1 MFKVLNMAK
10 VEFDLENKSL
20 KNLRKQF
27 QKHGV
32 FYSSTD
38 LALKLKALLPNNG
51 DDATEIYDPTCGG
64 GSLLA
69 VFGDHVKKYGQELD
83 PSQVEFCKNRLTNAE
98 IVAGDTLASSAF
110 ADKKFKYII
119 ANPPFSVKWEQ
130 LPNDPRFSVAP
141 ALAPKGKADYAF
153 ILHCLHYLADDGT
166 AVILGPHGPLFRGA
180 AEGEIRKWLVDN
192 NYIDRIESYPAKL
205 FEDTDIP
212 TMAFVLKKKR
222 DTTDIYFADRIQK
235 LGRSVPLSEIQE
247 NDYNLNVTRYIFEY
261 EVPKRYD
268 YPKEILEYVDN
279 TLKQLE
285 QSIDMIAMMS
295 DIEIRQSGITLIGDF
310 DAVLEKMIAIIK
322 QRKRLHAKDNRYYYS
337 AEGKGL

>member
-1 MFKVLNMAK
+1 MDVIIAK

-51 DDATEIYDPTCGG
+51 EDATEIYDPTCGG

-83 PSQVEFCKNRLTNAE
+83 PNQAQYCRGNLVNAE
-98 IVAGDTLASSAF
+98 IAEGDTLVNPAF

-141 ALAPKGKADYAF
+141 ALAPRGKADYAF

-166 AVILGPHGPLFRGA
+166 AVILGSHGPLFRSNADGK
-180 AEGEIRKWLVDN
+180 IRQWLIEQNYVD
-192 NYIDRIESYPAKL
+192 KL
-205 FEDTDIP
+205 ISFAPGHFEDTSIA
-212 TMAFVLKKKR
+212 TVAWVLKKCRSKTSIVFE
-222 DTTDIYFADRIQK
+222 DTVCNK
-235 LGRSVPLSEIQE
+235 GRVVEFDEIAKKDFDLSFI
-247 NDYNLNVTRYIFEY
+247 RYIKAEPD
-261 EVPKRYD
+261 V
-268 YPKEILEYVDN
+268 YVDIDP
-279 TLKQLE
+279 LE
-285 QSIDMIAMMS
+285 RMKEFRGHL
-295 DIEIRQSGITLIGDF
+295 IELVSVCLQT
-310 DAVLEKMIAIIK
+310 EKMLQNGAHCGVFNL
-322 QRKRLHAKDNRYYYS
+322 KRLKDELYKVIDS
-337 AEGKGL
+337 VQDTKKPGEK